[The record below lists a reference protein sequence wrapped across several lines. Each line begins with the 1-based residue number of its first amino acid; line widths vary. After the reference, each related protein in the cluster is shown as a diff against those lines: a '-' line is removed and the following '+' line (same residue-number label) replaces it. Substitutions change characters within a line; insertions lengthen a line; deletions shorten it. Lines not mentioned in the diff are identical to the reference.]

1 MREGAVAIKYLKS
14 LELRGKRAFIRVDFN
29 VPYDKSMAITDD
41 TRITA
46 TLPTIKHCI
55 DNGAKTI
62 LVSHLGRPDGKVVP
76 KMSLAPVA
84 ERLAKLLGK
93 KVLFVDRPIGSGAAE
108 MLAGLGDGEVA
119 LLENIRFYPEEEKN
133 DREFGKKLAGLADVY
148 INDAFAAAHRG
159 HASNEAITHFIRE
172 CAAGFL
178 LENEIEYF
186 RKAMVDPARPTTAI
200 IGGVKISTKI
210 DALKNIL
217 GRVDNL
223 IIGGGMSYTFLKAR
237 GYDVGKSILEAD
249 HVSTAKTIIELAAK
263 NNVNLVLPIDIVVA
277 PDLDSADKKKL
288 ARFDAMPADME
299 GVDIGPESIDL
310 YAGIIRNSR
319 TVIWNGPLGAFE
331 NPEFAVG
338 TNAIAKIVADSDC
351 LSVIG
356 GGDSVSA
363 INQSG
368 YADRMSYIS
377 TGGGAFLELLE
388 GKTLPAIAALDK

>member
-1 MREGAVAIKYLKS
+1 VREGAVAVKYLKS

-29 VPYDKSMAITDD
+29 VPYDKSMSITDD

-46 TLPTIKHCI
+46 TLPTIRHCI
-55 DNGAKTI
+55 DGGAKVI

-84 ERLAKLLGK
+84 ERLSGLLGRT
-93 KVLFVDRPIGSGAAE
+93 VLFVDKPIGAGAAE
-108 MLAGLGDGEVA
+108 MLAGLKDGDVA

-133 DREFGKKLAGLADVY
+133 DREFGKKLAELADVY
-148 INDAFAAAHRG
+148 INDAFATAHRG
-159 HASNEAITHFIRE
+159 HASNEAITHFVKE

-186 RKAMVDPARPTTAI
+186 RKAMLDPTRPTTAI
-200 IGGVKISTKI
+200 IGGVKISSKI

-223 IIGGGMSYTFLKAR
+223 IIGGGMAYTFLKAK

-249 HVSTAKTIIELAAK
+249 HVPTAKAIIDLAIK
-263 NNVNLVLPIDIVVA
+263 NKVNLVLPVDIVVA
-277 PDLDSADKKKL
+277 PDLDSADKMSL
-288 ARFDAMPADME
+288 ARFDAMPSDLE
-299 GVDIGPESIDL
+299 GVDIGPESIGL
-310 YAGIIRNSR
+310 YSDIIRKSK
-319 TVIWNGPLGAFE
+319 TVVWNGPLGAFE
-331 NPEFAVG
+331 NPAFAVG
-338 TNAIAKIVADSDC
+338 TNAIAKIVAESDC

-363 INQSG
+363 IHQSG
-368 YADRMSYIS
+368 YADKMSYIS

>member
-1 MREGAVAIKYLKS
+1 
-14 LELRGKRAFIRVDFN
+14 
-29 VPYDKSMAITDD
+29 
-41 TRITA
+41 
-46 TLPTIKHCI
+46 
-55 DNGAKTI
+55 
-62 LVSHLGRPDGKVVP
+62 
-76 KMSLAPVA
+76 
-84 ERLAKLLGK
+84 
-93 KVLFVDRPIGSGAAE
+93 
-108 MLAGLGDGEVA
+108 MLASLGDGEVA

-159 HASNEAITHFIRE
+159 HASNEAITHFVRE

-299 GVDIGPESIDL
+299 GVDIGPESINL

>member
-1 MREGAVAIKYLKS
+1 MAVTYLKS
-14 LELRGKRAFIRVDFN
+14 LDLRGKRAFVRVDFN

-46 TLPTIKHCI
+46 TLPTIKHCM

-84 ERLAKLLGK
+84 ERLAKLLDK
-93 KVLFVDRPIGSGAAE
+93 KVLFVDKPVGSGAAE
-108 MLAGLGDGEVA
+108 MLSALKDGDVA

-133 DREFGKKLAGLADVY
+133 DLDFGKKLADLADVY

-159 HASNEAITHFIRE
+159 HASNEAITHFIGE

-178 LENEIEYF
+178 MENEIEYF
-186 RKAMVDPARPTTAI
+186 KKAMVDPARPTTAI

-217 GRVDNL
+217 ARVDNL
-223 IIGGGMSYTFLKAR
+223 IIGGGMSYTFLKAK
-237 GYDVGKSILEAD
+237 GYEVGKSILEAD
-249 HVSTAKTIIELAAK
+249 HVSTAKEIIGLSEK
-263 NNVNLVLPIDIVVA
+263 NNVRLVLPIDIVVA
-277 PDLDSADKKKL
+277 PDLDSADKKRI

-310 YAGIIRNSR
+310 YAGIILDSK
-319 TVIWNGPLGAFE
+319 TVVWNGPLGAFE
-331 NPEFAVG
+331 NPAFAVG
-338 TNAIAKIVADSDC
+338 TNAIARIVAESDC

-368 YADRMSYIS
+368 YAGKMSYIS

>member
-1 MREGAVAIKYLKS
+1 MAVKYLKS

-46 TLPTIKHCI
+46 TLPTIRYCI
-55 DNGAKTI
+55 EGGAKVI

-84 ERLAKLLGK
+84 ERLSVLLGQT
-93 KVLFVDRPIGSGAAE
+93 VLFVDKPIGAGAAE
-108 MLAGLGDGEVA
+108 MLTGLKDGEVA

-133 DREFGKKLAGLADVY
+133 DREFGKKLAELADVY
-148 INDAFAAAHRG
+148 INDAFATAHRA
-159 HASNEAITHFIRE
+159 HASNEAITHFVKE
-172 CAAGFL
+172 SAAGFL

-186 RKAMVDPARPTTAI
+186 RKAMLDPTRPTTAI
-200 IGGVKISTKI
+200 IGGVKISSKI

-223 IIGGGMSYTFLKAR
+223 IIGGGMAYTFLKAK

-249 HVSTAKTIIELAAK
+249 HVPTAKAIIDLAEK
-263 NNVNLVLPIDIVVA
+263 NKVNLVLPIDIVIA
-277 PDLDSADKKKL
+277 PDLDSAGKKSL
-288 ARFDAMPADME
+288 ARFDAMPSDME
-299 GVDIGPESIDL
+299 GVDIGPESIGL
-310 YAGIIRNSR
+310 YSDIIRKSKTVVWNS
-319 TVIWNGPLGAFE
+319 PLGAFE
-331 NPEFAVG
+331 NPAFAVG
-338 TNAIAKIVADSDC
+338 TNAIAKIVAESDC

-368 YADRMSYIS
+368 YADKMSYIS